1 MAINHPG
8 QFERVIV
15 SVLRVGGGDRSA
27 LRSVNDNNAALQGAT
42 FFSGRL
48 LNLRLR

>member
-8 QFERVIV
+8 QFERFIV

-27 LRSVNDNNAALQGAT
+27 LRSVNDNNAALEGAT